1 MSERISVEDILNK
14 LNPEQRAPVEDTEG
28 AVLVIAGAGS
38 GKTRVL
44 TSRIAYL
51 VLQKG
56 VLPANIMAITF
67 TNKAANE
74 MKERLARIIGDVGRM
89 WVSTIHSM
97 CVKILRQDIGRLD
110 SRYNGNFT
118 IYDDTDK
125 ERVIKRICNERGHDD
140 EFAKKVKFHIGAA
153 KNKAQTPE
161 EYEKEN
167 LGVRNIEEICRVFS
181 AYEDTLLKSNSL
193 DFDDLLVKAYQLLA
207 YDKDSLDYYSSR
219 FQYIHVDEFQ
229 DTNKVQFM
237 IIELLA
243 SKHGNL
249 FAVGDDDQSIYG
261 WRGAEIKNILDFE
274 RHFPGAKKY
283 KLERNYRSTKKILQ
297 LANAVIANNTERN
310 DKKLWTENEEGAGV
324 EFFAAL
330 DENDEAAYAA
340 MNIKKMMSQD
350 PQLKAKDFAVL
361 IRVNA
366 ISRAFEQ
373 EFNKYGIPY
382 RIYGG
387 FKFFERKEIKD
398 CLAYLKLLNNP
409 LDDEA
414 LIRIINT
421 PKRGIGG
428 KSIDALQ
435 AYAKYY
441 DLSMFDAV
449 CDVDKIEMPAGA
461 KAKINDFK
469 NLIVSLIV
477 DKETCSLPE
486 LTEKMIEKTG
496 YKTLFLE
503 DTEENLNKKMNID
516 EFQNSILEFSKLNA
530 GAVLS
535 DYLNSVTLSA
545 DSDNIAEDDA
555 VSIAT
560 VHAVKGLEFG
570 VVFVCGLEESVFPIS
585 RAVSSSEEMEEER
598 RLMYVAVTRARKKL
612 FVSYSKSR
620 FLYGNRE
627 RMIPSRFLK
636 EMQPVLDLPQF
647 REQPKKPDFAKA
659 YYDKSDDLGYSAK
672 NGTGFSSGYAENY
685 IKKMQGLQKKA
696 QSAAGYKTGDKVR
709 HVKFGEGIVI
719 QVKGTEGNLI
729 VDVAFKSVGIKSL
742 AAKFAP
748 MEKI

>member
-1 MSERISVEDILNK
+1 MSI
-14 LNPEQRAPVEDTEG
+14 
-28 AVLVIAGAGS
+28 
-38 GKTRVL
+38 
-44 TSRIAYL
+44 
-51 VLQKG
+51 
-56 VLPANIMAITF
+56 
-67 TNKAANE
+67 
-74 MKERLARIIGDVGRM
+74 
-89 WVSTIHSM
+89 
-97 CVKILRQDIGRLD
+97 
-110 SRYNGNFT
+110 
-118 IYDDTDK
+118 
-125 ERVIKRICNERGHDD
+125 
-140 EFAKKVKFHIGAA
+140 
-153 KNKAQTPE
+153 
-161 EYEKEN
+161 
-167 LGVRNIEEICRVFS
+167 
-181 AYEDTLLKSNSL
+181 
-193 DFDDLLVKAYQLLA
+193 
-207 YDKDSLDYYSSR
+207 
-219 FQYIHVDEFQ
+219 
-229 DTNKVQFM
+229 
-237 IIELLA
+237 
-243 SKHGNL
+243 
-249 FAVGDDDQSIYG
+249 
-261 WRGAEIKNILDFE
+261 
-274 RHFPGAKKY
+274 
-283 KLERNYRSTKKILQ
+283 
-297 LANAVIANNTERN
+297 
-310 DKKLWTENEEGAGV
+310 KKL
-324 EFFAAL
+324 
-330 DENDEAAYAA
+330 
-340 MNIKKMMSQD
+340 MSQN
-350 PQLKAKDFAVL
+350 PSLKAKDFAVL

-373 EFNKYGIPY
+373 EFNKYNIPY
-382 RIYGG
+382 RMYGG

-441 DLSMFDAV
+441 NLSMFDAV

-469 NLIVSLIV
+469 NLVVSLIV
-477 DKETCSLPE
+477 DKETCSLAE
-486 LTEKMIEKTG
+486 LTEKMIQKTG

-503 DTEENLNKKMNID
+503 DTEENLNKRMNID
-516 EFQNSILEFSKLNA
+516 EFQNSIVEFAKLNP

-585 RAVSSSEEMEEER
+585 RAVSSCDEMEEER

-612 FVSYSKSR
+612 YITYSKSR

-627 RMIPSRFLK
+627 RMVPSRFLK

-647 REQPKKPDFAKA
+647 REQAKKPDFAKA
-659 YYDKSDDLGYSAK
+659 YYDKSDDLGYSGK

-685 IKKMQGLQKKA
+685 IKKMQAAQKKA

-719 QVKGTEGNLI
+719 QVKGAEGNLI